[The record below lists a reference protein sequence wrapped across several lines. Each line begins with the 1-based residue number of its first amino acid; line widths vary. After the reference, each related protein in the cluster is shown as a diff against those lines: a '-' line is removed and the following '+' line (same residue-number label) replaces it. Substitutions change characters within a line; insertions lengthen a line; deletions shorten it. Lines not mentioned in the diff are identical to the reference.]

1 MYSLSARVHPA
12 PARAAAG
19 YDYSSLYRRANAITG
34 GRWRAELRGTHQ
46 PGPHRSRSSDNH
58 DGRPY
63 RVQPGPS
70 RSVPGAVFPQNKSC
84 KHPLTVAMK
93 STKCSVRKHAHYTK
107 DSRLQDTSAVAEPR
121 IYTWTHWI
129 RMQPNHP
136 HPGKSVVDV
145 ASRRTYTAHRAGG
158 ELTTRGLE
166 PAKSRAGPGAYDG
179 RAQGCKIHGCRSRLS
194 PLVSQ
199 VLIRYPIE
207 LYKAQNFQNRTY
219 SKPHTRLTR
228 VEKDHVL
235 GPAEKDTTRPT
246 IVYRGRRPWHL
257 LPNCAN
263 QFGMA

>member
-1 MYSLSARVHPA
+1 
-12 PARAAAG
+12 
-19 YDYSSLYRRANAITG
+19 
-34 GRWRAELRGTHQ
+34 
-46 PGPHRSRSSDNH
+46 
-58 DGRPY
+58 
-63 RVQPGPS
+63 
-70 RSVPGAVFPQNKSC
+70 
-84 KHPLTVAMK
+84 MK
-93 STKCSVRKHAHYTK
+93 STKCSVLNTHTTQKTQDFKTHPP
-107 DSRLQDTSAVAEPR
+107 SRSRAEDLHVDALDQDATEP
-121 IYTWTHWI
+121 
-129 RMQPNHP
+129 
-136 HPGKSVVDV
+136 S
-145 ASRRTYTAHRAGG
+145 ASRQVRCGRCLKAHIHSSQGGGRTYDSW
-158 ELTTRGLE
+158 TRTCE
-166 PAKSRAGPGAYDG
+166 VARRSRCIRR

-263 QFGMA
+263 QYGMA